1 MYLRHITAN
10 IRTALAD
17 TPVVLVNGARQT
29 GKSTLVQ
36 SLIAQGY
43 KATYLTMDDSA
54 VLAACTND
62 PAGFLAGFD
71 GPLILDEVQRAP
83 QLFSAI
89 KAQVDK
95 NRRPG
100 RYLLTGS
107 ANMML
112 LPKIAE
118 SLAGRIEIITLWP
131 ISRGETD
138 AIKEQFID
146 TVFAGSKP
154 VIPQKPVSQS
164 DIFDILLAGG
174 YPEVL
179 SRQTDE
185 RKKAWFGSYIT
196 TILQRD
202 VRDIANIEG
211 LTAMPRLLS
220 LLASRVSALLNLSE
234 LSRSIGIPQN
244 TLKRYMVLLET
255 TFLLGLLPAWSNN
268 LGKRLMKSPKINLN
282 DSGLLCYLLGMD
294 KERLGRDRQ
303 LTGSILENFV
313 VMELRKQATWSIVKP
328 NIFHLRSPFGQEVDI
343 VLEDSAG
350 DIVGIEVKLSGT
362 VDAKDFNGLK
372 FLADMAKKK
381 FIQGIVL
388 YTGAQYV
395 PFGKDI
401 SAVPIGALWQ

>member
-1 MYLRHITAN
+1 MYPRNVIVN
-10 IRTALAD
+10 IRMALAD

-36 SLIAQGY
+36 SLIGQGY
-43 KATYLTMDDSA
+43 KAHYLTMDDSA

-62 PAGFLAGFD
+62 PTGFLAGFD
-71 GPLILDEVQRAP
+71 GPLILDEIQRAP
-83 QLFSAI
+83 QLFPAI
-89 KAQVDK
+89 KAHVDK
-95 NRRPG
+95 NRKPG

-112 LPKIAE
+112 LPKLAE
-118 SLAGRIEIITLWP
+118 SLTGRMEIITLWP

-138 AIKEQFID
+138 SNKEQFID

-154 VIPQKPVSQS
+154 VIPKKPASQS
-164 DIFDILLAGG
+164 DLFDILLAGG

-179 SRQTDE
+179 SRQAQD
-185 RKKAWFGSYIT
+185 RRNAWFGSYIT

-220 LLASRVSALLNLSE
+220 LLASRASSPLNLSE
-234 LSRSIGIPQN
+234 LSRSLGIPQS

-255 TFLLGLLPAWSNN
+255 TFLLGLLPAWSSN
-268 LGKRLMKSPKINLN
+268 LGKRLMKSPKIILN
-282 DSGLLCYLLGMD
+282 DSGLLCYLVGMD

-313 VMELRKQATWSIVKP
+313 VMELRKQATWSVAKP
-328 NIFHLRSPFGQEVDI
+328 SMFHLRSQFGQEVDI
-343 VLEDSAG
+343 VLENSAG

-362 VDAKDFNGLK
+362 VDVKDFEGMK

-381 FIQGIVL
+381 FVQGIVL
-388 YTGAQYV
+388 YTGTQYV